1 MLHFFSEPII
11 HSNFDQIIPKF
22 DRYLTTI
29 IITDLLNQISAR
41 AQNVNFVTDL
51 RQNLTSL

>member
-1 MLHFFSEPII
+1 M
-11 HSNFDQIIPKF
+11 HSNFNQMIQKF
-22 DRYLTTI
+22 DRYLI
-29 IITDLLNQISAR
+29 MMIITDLSCQISAR